1 MVHYPIKVETHNHPT
16 AILFQEHRQ
25 VRAVKSEMKELLAEG
40 PLQKRAS
47 VDFGY
52 LIS

>member
-1 MVHYPIKVETHNHPT
+1 MMHYLIKVETHNHPT

-25 VRAVKSEMKELLAEG
+25 VRVAKSETKELLVEG